1 MAVTSFRAFLLKRS
15 YYPYRRRANLRSRD
29 KQPYF
34 SGNEGDDGRRPARG
48 SRSRAWS
55 LSRRSS
61 LKKWPGG
68 VSTVSPT
75 TAILQP
81 ADKSRNPALKAGA
94 RKATGLHR
102 EAAGLQ
108 NRRDRYSDGP
118 VQPEARHREVP
129 GDWGRVPRS
138 PARYVRRGSGARGAS
153 KGGGCTNARVVDL
166 GSGGLPAGAHSG
178 RVEPAAGGRFL
189 AVFSAQ
195 VATKEAV
202 MRAVEEDRG
211 GAAGLLR
218 AGGIRRFR
226 ETAGGNP
233 GQALVGEVPADG
245 ATGAGGSAQRL
256 DSQVSDLEVAMRIA
270 GRTRHDGLG
279 EPEEG

>member
-1 MAVTSFRAFLLKRS
+1 VPVPSNPRQDIERFL
-15 YYPYRRRANLRSRD
+15 A
-29 KQPYF
+29 
-34 SGNEGDDGRRPARG
+34 PA
-48 SRSRAWS
+48 
-55 LSRRSS
+55 
-61 LKKWPGG
+61 P
-68 VSTVSPT
+68 
-75 TAILQP
+75 
-81 ADKSRNPALKAGA
+81 
-94 RKATGLHR
+94 
-102 EAAGLQ
+102 
-108 NRRDRYSDGP
+108 
-118 VQPEARHREVP
+118 
-129 GDWGRVPRS
+129 
-138 PARYVRRGSGARGAS
+138 
-153 KGGGCTNARVVDL
+153 RVVDL

-178 RVEPAAGGRFL
+178 RVEPAAGGRFV

-211 GAAGLLR
+211 GATGLLR

-226 ETAGGNP
+226 KTAGGNP

-256 DSQVSDLEVAMRIA
+256 DSQVSGLEVATRIA